1 MELFTPGFGLV
12 FWMFVS
18 FAVLFFILWKYA
30 WPMILDIVDKRAYLI
45 DKGVEYAQN
54 AKEQLD
60 NAQLAADNLLN
71 EARRKEADI
80 LREAESLKTKII
92 EDARAEAKEQAKKET
107 EAAKLSIEQAKKEA
121 ELSIRDEVGAIAL
134 SIAEKVVRERMSD
147 DKAQTKLVNTLI
159 DELENQN

>member
-30 WPMILDIVDKRAYLI
+30 WPMILDIVDKRADLI

-121 ELSIRDEVGAIAL
+121 ELLIRDEVGAIAL

-159 DELENQN
+159 DEIENQN